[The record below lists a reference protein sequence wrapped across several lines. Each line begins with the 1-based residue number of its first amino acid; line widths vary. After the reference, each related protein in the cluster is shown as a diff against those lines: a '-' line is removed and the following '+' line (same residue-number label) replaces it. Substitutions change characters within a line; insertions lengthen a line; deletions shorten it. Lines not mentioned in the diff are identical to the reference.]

1 MFEKFGDLCNGS
13 FGKRLLGS
21 KYWGGGFFEI
31 ERTNYP
37 KLCKKSGALQ
47 KISAR
52 PPLDGQKFEEL
63 E

>member
-1 MFEKFGDLCNGS
+1 MENG
-13 FGKRLLGS
+13 
-21 KYWGGGFFEI
+21 YWAVNIGGGGFFEI